1 MICAKSTS
9 PAECFV
15 HGLAVRLE
23 TISRNLR
30 PFGNTG
36 AEIVHERQSGF
47 AIAGTD
53 DVADDQLALGVQG
66 RERPRITG
74 IVGGGLR
81 IRQGALLGID
91 EAPYLIALDMPVA
104 LDTAHLLGVI
114 GDRRIGGVAE
124 QLRDGVRVMARM
136 LMPSTSMWIICTRFA
151 VGNLFM
157 LPVSYH
163 TSARLSRTCFYFSKS
178 DTRPSAASIF
188 RIVSILRA
196 GYTKV
201 SALAVQGSGGR
212 QTRWARQ
219 GGAVVRH

>member
-91 EAPYLIALDMPVA
+91 EAPY
-104 LDTAHLLGVI
+104 
-114 GDRRIGGVAE
+114 
-124 QLRDGVRVMARM
+124 
-136 LMPSTSMWIICTRFA
+136 
-151 VGNLFM
+151 
-157 LPVSYH
+157 
-163 TSARLSRTCFYFSKS
+163 
-178 DTRPSAASIF
+178 
-188 RIVSILRA
+188 RA

-219 GGAVVRH
+219 GGAVIGHHDEERRRA